1 MALCPSCGK
10 KSLDPVLKSKPYLI
24 VKESYTQVEHQSIPF
39 TLTGKNKYG
48 KEENTNSYY
57 VMKELG
63 MVGINMQVLS
73 LHAFW
78 SHTPP
83 KGGKTKDGKAQFQKC
98 LEWSISEVIRLSE
111 GKKIVFLMGAEV
123 TRTFVGH
130 SVSDVT
136 GLVCK
141 SDLLPNVPVIIPC
154 PNPDNIMKQPIGEMR
169 FAMKTF
175 AEQIKIYE
183 EYSKV

>member
-24 VKESYTQVEHQSIPF
+24 VKESYTQVEQGSIPF
-39 TLTGKNKYG
+39 TLTEMDMWGHTR
-48 KEENTNSYY
+48 NTTSYY

-130 SVSDVT
+130 SVSDVA

-183 EYSKV
+183 EYAKV